1 MISGPLVYFRMFN
14 TRVLILNSG
23 KSALDLLETRS
34 AIYSDRP
41 KAWMLGVLAGRELAV
56 FTVSFLHPRFKTYR
70 KLLHA
75 GLNPRAVRE
84 YSGIQM
90 QETRTLLK
98 GLVQT
103 PENFVAHIKRYL
115 SRSLPERPRRLI
127 EEPEMPV
134 QSSLRSPM
142 GIRSIVTMMRL

>member
-98 GLVQT
+98 GLIQT
-103 PENFVAHIKRYL
+103 PENFVAHIKR
-115 SRSLPERPRRLI
+115 
-127 EEPEMPV
+127 
-134 QSSLRSPM
+134 
-142 GIRSIVTMMRL
+142 